1 VSRVFLSHSRF
12 DSRQAVAVKQWL
24 IEHEPGLVDEIYLD
38 VDPHT
43 GIRPGERWKGALN
56 KATARCEAVICLL
69 SKHWLKS
76 PECLVEFRYAENL
89 HKAILCARLEPV
101 SDDNITSEWQRCDL
115 FPDHGPTTEVDI
127 ADGGDPLVFDSA
139 GLQRLLNGLRA
150 LGIGA
155 EHFRWPPP
163 SDPDRAPYRGWAPLE
178 EADAAVF
185 FGRDAQILRGLDVV
199 RGMRTSGVESLFVIL
214 GPSGAGKSSFLRAGL
229 LPRLHRD
236 DRRFLPVPIVRPER
250 AVLTGELGL
259 AHSIHQLR
267 SQMGFARPLLGE
279 IKNACHHEQ
288 VECLRGWLEEPR
300 QAARDRLLDVP
311 SEQAAPTLVVPVD
324 QAEELFNADA
334 GPEAPHFLELL
345 ASLVQ
350 HEAGVTPALIVAAT
364 IRADRYEPLQ
374 TASELAG
381 VRRVVF
387 DELGPL
393 PAAGYTEVITGPA
406 RRATAAGRRLTVE
419 PALVDRLLTET
430 AEGADALPLLALTLE
445 RLYHDF
451 GAGGDL
457 TVAEYESL
465 GGMAQVVQT
474 AVDQLLAADPEQRQA
489 QLDIL
494 HDAFIPWLATINPDS
509 DEPMRRLARWDDL
522 PAASHPLI
530 QAMVEKRLLVKDTRD
545 GQAVVEVALE
555 SLLRQWRELA
565 AWLRDEAQDLKDA
578 DSLERAAADWRASD
592 GNEAWLLEGTRLV
605 EAEALATKPR
615 FRDRLDPTRDFLRA
629 SRGREDDRL
638 EAEKQR
644 QQAELQAAKKHAA
657 ALRKRS
663 RILIAVLAITVVI
676 ATVAVVLGVQAN
688 HARKQADAR
697 FRVATSLRLV
707 SEAQPILQG
716 ALSDSPVRAY
726 QRLVAAR
733 RLAQTPDDGPLVDAL
748 RGMVNV
754 IKVTGADE
762 WSPVIRVAFSPDGH
776 RIVSG
781 SFDATVRLWDAET
794 GQPVGQ
800 ALTGHTNVVTSVAFS
815 PDGRR
820 IVSGS
825 YDNTVRVWDAATGQP
840 VGQPFTG
847 HTAGVSGVAFSPDGT
862 RIVSASSDETVRV
875 WDAATRRAAF
885 HRSHGKCDQRVL

>member
-1 VSRVFLSHSRF
+1 
-12 DSRQAVAVKQWL
+12 
-24 IEHEPGLVDEIYLD
+24 
-38 VDPHT
+38 
-43 GIRPGERWKGALN
+43 
-56 KATARCEAVICLL
+56 
-69 SKHWLKS
+69 
-76 PECLVEFRYAENL
+76 
-89 HKAILCARLEPV
+89 
-101 SDDNITSEWQRCDL
+101 
-115 FPDHGPTTEVDI
+115 
-127 ADGGDPLVFDSA
+127 
-139 GLQRLLNGLRA
+139 
-150 LGIGA
+150 
-155 EHFRWPPP
+155 
-163 SDPDRAPYRGWAPLE
+163 
-178 EADAAVF
+178 
-185 FGRDAQILRGLDVV
+185 
-199 RGMRTSGVESLFVIL
+199 
-214 GPSGAGKSSFLRAGL
+214 
-229 LPRLHRD
+229 
-236 DRRFLPVPIVRPER
+236 
-250 AVLTGELGL
+250 
-259 AHSIHQLR
+259 
-267 SQMGFARPLLGE
+267 LLGE

-334 GPEAPHFLELL
+334 GEAPHFLELL

-474 AVDQLLAADPEQRQA
+474 EVDQLLAADPEQRQA

-716 ALSDSPVRAY
+716 ALSDSRVRAY

-748 RGMVNV
+748 RGIVRGVQSRRQVNRLRQHGRV
-754 IKVTGADE
+754 GAVVGCGHRPTRRPAAARPHQLRDQRSVQPRRNHHRLRR
-762 WSPVIRVAFSPDGH
+762 WRQQPARVAHVPRPRVGDVQQTRRQHEPQAMARLGVTRHRLHQGLPRPPGRAGLAPCRRCAVCYASSALVPWSAGH
-776 RIVSG
+776 QKCRIV
-781 SFDATVRLWDAET
+781 
-794 GQPVGQ
+794 
-800 ALTGHTNVVTSVAFS
+800 LTAYGFARTL
-815 PDGRR
+815 
-820 IVSGS
+820 
-825 YDNTVRVWDAATGQP
+825 DNLELSAATQP
-840 VGQPFTG
+840 
-847 HTAGVSGVAFSPDGT
+847 
-862 RIVSASSDETVRV
+862 R
-875 WDAATRRAAF
+875 
-885 HRSHGKCDQRVL
+885 

>member
-1 VSRVFLSHSRF
+1 MGP
-12 DSRQAVAVKQWL
+12 A
-24 IEHEPGLVDEIYLD
+24 G
-38 VDPHT
+38 T
-43 GIRPGERWKGALN
+43 
-56 KATARCEAVICLL
+56 
-69 SKHWLKS
+69 
-76 PECLVEFRYAENL
+76 
-89 HKAILCARLEPV
+89 

-451 GAGGDL
+451 GADGDL

-474 AVDQLLAADPEQRQA
+474 EVDQLLAADPEQRQA

-615 FRDRLDPTRDFLRA
+615 FR
-629 SRGREDDRL
+629 DRL

-781 SFDATVRLWDAET
+781 SFDATVRQWEAET

-847 HTAGVSGVAFSPDGT
+847 HTAGVSGVAFSPDGK
-862 RIVSASSDETVRV
+862 VSASSDETVRV
-875 WDAATRRAAF
+875 WDAATGQPVGQPFTGHTAGVNSVAFSPDGTRIVSASSDNTVRVWDAASGQPVGQPF
-885 HRSHGKCDQRVL
+885 TGHTKSVSGVSLAPTASA

>member
-1 VSRVFLSHSRF
+1 VGP
-12 DSRQAVAVKQWL
+12 A
-24 IEHEPGLVDEIYLD
+24 G
-38 VDPHT
+38 T
-43 GIRPGERWKGALN
+43 
-56 KATARCEAVICLL
+56 
-69 SKHWLKS
+69 
-76 PECLVEFRYAENL
+76 
-89 HKAILCARLEPV
+89 

-199 RGMRTSGVESLFVIL
+199 RGMRTSGVESLFFIL

-267 SQMGFARPLLGE
+267 SRMGFARPLLGE

-311 SEQAAPTLVVPVD
+311 SEQAAPTLVLPVD

-430 AEGADALPLLALTLE
+430 AEGADALSLLALTLE

-451 GAGGDL
+451 GADGDL

-474 AVDQLLAADPEQRQA
+474 EVDQLLAADPEQRQA

-688 HARKQADAR
+688 DARKQADAR

-762 WSPVIRVAFSPDGH
+762 WSPVIRVAFSPTATASSPA
-776 RIVSG
+776 VS
-781 SFDATVRLWDAET
+781 TRLCGCGTPKPA
-794 GQPVGQ
+794 
-800 ALTGHTNVVTSVAFS
+800 S
-815 PDGRR
+815 PSGRR
-820 IVSGS
+820 SP
-825 YDNTVRVWDAATGQP
+825 ATP
-840 VGQPFTG
+840 M
-847 HTAGVSGVAFSPDGT
+847 
-862 RIVSASSDETVRV
+862 
-875 WDAATRRAAF
+875 W
-885 HRSHGKCDQRVL
+885 

>member
-1 VSRVFLSHSRF
+1 
-12 DSRQAVAVKQWL
+12 
-24 IEHEPGLVDEIYLD
+24 
-38 VDPHT
+38 
-43 GIRPGERWKGALN
+43 
-56 KATARCEAVICLL
+56 
-69 SKHWLKS
+69 
-76 PECLVEFRYAENL
+76 
-89 HKAILCARLEPV
+89 
-101 SDDNITSEWQRCDL
+101 
-115 FPDHGPTTEVDI
+115 
-127 ADGGDPLVFDSA
+127 
-139 GLQRLLNGLRA
+139 
-150 LGIGA
+150 
-155 EHFRWPPP
+155 
-163 SDPDRAPYRGWAPLE
+163 
-178 EADAAVF
+178 
-185 FGRDAQILRGLDVV
+185 
-199 RGMRTSGVESLFVIL
+199 MRTSGVESLFVIL

-267 SQMGFARPLLGE
+267 SRMGFARPLLGE

-311 SEQAAPTLVVPVD
+311 SEQAAPTLVLPVD

-430 AEGADALPLLALTLE
+430 AEGADALSLLALTLE

-451 GAGGDL
+451 GADGDL

-474 AVDQLLAADPEQRQA
+474 EVDQLLAADPEQRQA

-638 EAEKQR
+638 EAE
-644 QQAELQAAKKHAA
+644 
-657 ALRKRS
+657 
-663 RILIAVLAITVVI
+663 
-676 ATVAVVLGVQAN
+676 
-688 HARKQADAR
+688 
-697 FRVATSLRLV
+697 
-707 SEAQPILQG
+707 
-716 ALSDSPVRAY
+716 
-726 QRLVAAR
+726 
-733 RLAQTPDDGPLVDAL
+733 
-748 RGMVNV
+748 
-754 IKVTGADE
+754 
-762 WSPVIRVAFSPDGH
+762 
-776 RIVSG
+776 
-781 SFDATVRLWDAET
+781 
-794 GQPVGQ
+794 
-800 ALTGHTNVVTSVAFS
+800 
-815 PDGRR
+815 
-820 IVSGS
+820 
-825 YDNTVRVWDAATGQP
+825 
-840 VGQPFTG
+840 
-847 HTAGVSGVAFSPDGT
+847 
-862 RIVSASSDETVRV
+862 
-875 WDAATRRAAF
+875 
-885 HRSHGKCDQRVL
+885 